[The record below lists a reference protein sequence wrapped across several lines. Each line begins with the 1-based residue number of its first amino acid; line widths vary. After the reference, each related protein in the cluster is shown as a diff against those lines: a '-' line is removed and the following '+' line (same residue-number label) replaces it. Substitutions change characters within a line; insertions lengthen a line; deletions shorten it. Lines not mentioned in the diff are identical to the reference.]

1 MVKNPSEK
9 GDNLMFTVTDKASEA
24 IKEFL
29 KERDENSAIR
39 ITMAMSC
46 CGPAL
51 GMSLGEQTSED
62 EEFNEQGI
70 KFIID
75 KEVLKQA
82 QPISVDFIESAC
94 GSGFK
99 LTSAFTPA
107 EGCGSSCC
115 GC

>member
-29 KERDENSAIR
+29 KDKDENSAIR
-39 ITMAMSC
+39 ITMSMSC

-51 GMSLGEQTSED
+51 GMSLGEQNSED
-62 EEFNEQGI
+62 EVFNEKGT

-75 KEVLKQA
+75 KGVLNQA
-82 QPISVDFIESAC
+82 QPISVDFIESSC

>member
-1 MVKNPSEK
+1 
-9 GDNLMFTVTDKASEA
+9 
-24 IKEFL
+24 
-29 KERDENSAIR
+29 
-39 ITMAMSC
+39 MAMSC

-62 EEFNEQGI
+62 EEITEKGI

-75 KEVLKQA
+75 KKILEQA
-82 QPISVDFIESAC
+82 KPISVDYIESAC